1 MGPRLAR
8 AALTGRIAYH
18 VGKERITNPRP
29 VTLREVPPTPEHLT
43 DAWLTLALCGG
54 IPDAK
59 VLDHEL
65 GPRSDGTSSRR
76 TLRVKFDD
84 AGREAGLTEWLFTKS
99 GPGFMRRLVSAAVG
113 LGATESAFYAQLRPE
128 LLIEAPTT
136 QYSAYDPVT
145 NRQLLIIDDVSH
157 TRGAHFG
164 NILTRQLERE
174 QAEHVIDTLAA
185 LHAQFW
191 NTLLR
196 KRFGHWLID
205 SYEWMARLN
214 VTINAPKR
222 ILVGFERAREVI
234 PPRLYRRSKE
244 VPDTLMRSLKINI
257 AGPQTLLHGDVHPGN
272 WYVTG
277 DNRMG
282 LYDWQCAVRGG
293 WARDIAYALS
303 THLTVENRR
312 AWERDLVVRYCD
324 RLAEAGCRIPDAG
337 ESFLAYRQ
345 QMLHAMFMWLVTIG
359 RYSLQ
364 PDMQPKDVTLE
375 SVRRTCQAAEDLDSL
390 EAIVAHDR
398 GSGVAGRVMKEVSF
412 HREILKGSKH
422 VQDG

>member
-1 MGPRLAR
+1 MGARLAR
-8 AALTGRIAYH
+8 AELTGRIAYH
-18 VGKERITNPRP
+18 VAKERITNPRP
-29 VTLREVPPTPEHLT
+29 VTLRDVPPTPEHLT
-43 DAWLTLALCGG
+43 NEWLTLALCRG
-54 IPDAK
+54 IPGAK
-59 VLDHEL
+59 VLEYEL
-65 GPRSDGTSSRR
+65 GPRTDGTSSRR
-76 TLRVKFDD
+76 TLRVTFND

-99 GPGFMRRLVSAAVG
+99 GPGFRMRLVSAAVG
-113 LGATESAFYAQLRPE
+113 LGAIESAFYAQLRPE
-128 LLIEAPTT
+128 LVIEAPTT

-145 NRQLLIIDDVSH
+145 KRQLLIVDNVSR

-174 QAEHVIDTLAA
+174 QAEQVIDTLAA

-191 NTLLR
+191 NTSLR
-196 KRFGHWLID
+196 KRFGHWLLD

-214 VTINAPKR
+214 TTINAPAR

-234 PPRLYRRSKE
+234 PTRLYRRSKE
-244 VPDTLMRSLKINI
+244 VPAALMRSLKINI

-282 LYDWQCAVRGG
+282 LYDWQCVVCGG

-312 AWERDLVVRYCD
+312 AWERDLVARYCD
-324 RLAEAGCRIPDAG
+324 RLAEAGCQVPNAA

-359 RYSLQ
+359 RYALQ
-364 PDMQPKDVTLE
+364 PEMQPKDVTLE
-375 SVRRTCQAAEDLDSL
+375 SVRRTCRAAADLDSL
-390 EAIVAHDR
+390 EAITGPDR
-398 GSGVAGRVMKEVSF
+398 DRV
-412 HREILKGSKH
+412 LPG
-422 VQDG
+422 G

>member
-1 MGPRLAR
+1 MGARLVR
-8 AALTGRIAYH
+8 AALTSRVAYH
-18 VGKERITNPRP
+18 VAKERITNPRP
-29 VTLREVPPTPEHLT
+29 RTLREVPPTPEHLT
-43 DAWLTLALCGG
+43 DEWLTLALCRG
-54 IPDAK
+54 IPGAK
-59 VLDHEL
+59 VLNHEL

-76 TLRVKFDD
+76 TLWVEFDD

-99 GPGFMRRLVSAAVG
+99 GPGFMTRLVSAAVG
-113 LGATESAFYAQLRPE
+113 LGAIESAFYAQVRPE
-128 LLIEAPTT
+128 LVIEAPTT

-145 NRQLLIIDDVSH
+145 NRQLLIVDDVSH
-157 TRGAHFG
+157 TRAAHFG

-174 QAEHVIDTLAA
+174 QAEQVIDTLAA
-185 LHAQFW
+185 LHAKFW
-191 NTLLR
+191 NTLLC
-196 KRFGHWLID
+196 KRFGQWLLD

-214 VTINAPKR
+214 TTINAATR

-234 PPRLYRRSKE
+234 PTRLYRRSTE
-244 VPDTLMRSLKINI
+244 VPAALMRSLKINI

-282 LYDWQCAVRGG
+282 LYDWQCVVRGG

-303 THLTVENRR
+303 THLTVEKRR
-312 AWERDLVVRYCD
+312 AWERDLVARYCD
-324 RLAEAGCRIPDAG
+324 RLAEAGCQIPNAED
-337 ESFLAYRQ
+337 SFLAYRQ

-364 PDMQPKDVTLE
+364 PEMQPKDVTLE

-390 EAIVAHDR
+390 AAITGHDSDR
-398 GSGVAGRVMKEVSF
+398 MSVGG
-412 HREILKGSKH
+412 
-422 VQDG
+422 